1 MAADLPPIN
10 LGRTLGLAVVLA
22 SDAPLLL
29 LDEKLAI
36 VAASDSFCA
45 AFGIDPHT
53 VTGRTIYDLDNHQ
66 WDLPRLHSLIDATL
80 LGAANV

>member
-1 MAADLPPIN
+1 MAADQPPIN

-29 LDEKLAI
+29 LDENLAI

-45 AFGIDPHT
+45 ASASIPKPSPDRRSTTWTIIIGICRGST
-53 VTGRTIYDLDNHQ
+53 R
-66 WDLPRLHSLIDATL
+66 
-80 LGAANV
+80 